1 MKKNQF
7 ASMYAIYKLTL
18 ELAGEYGS
26 GFKKSLVYFTLAF
39 VFQGLAFGM
48 FYPLLLSMFAD
59 TLVTS
64 DIILYLGLMVLF
76 SILSFWAK
84 WKGHDFDYNG
94 KIVDVTHDLR
104 TKLGIALREMP
115 LEKLSTYKTGE
126 LNSTFSSNVDE
137 SVLHMGMVASMFLQ
151 IVIVPITI
159 IVVTFFVDWRLALIM
174 LAMLPLAIPL
184 YSWKRRASYEE
195 KSEYNQANGVLESDF
210 VEYIQGLP
218 VLKAVNKVGVNAQ
231 KLQDSIAYV
240 KEVQKQGLYKG
251 QVPFVLMGVLIEV
264 TLLILVFI
272 GAFFVLDN
280 TLSFITLAAAI
291 IVISRLAEPLSI
303 FLGVVSVF
311 DLMDSAFKGIKSIL
325 DIEPL
330 KINKPLGTIKD
341 YNIEFENVSFA
352 YHNHS
357 TKVLKNVSFAIPN
370 KTMTALV
377 GHSGCGKT
385 TITKMIM
392 RYADPQSGN
401 IKIGGINIKNMTP
414 EDLMKNISVV
424 FQDVYLFDDTIINNI
439 RMANPNA
446 TDKEV
451 EEAANSAYCHE
462 FITRLP
468 NGYNTK
474 IGDIGGSLSGG
485 ERQRISIA
493 RAILKNA
500 PIVILDEPTAALDTQ
515 SEVAV
520 QSAIDKL
527 VENKT
532 VIVIAHRLSTIA
544 GADMI
549 LVVDNGEI
557 IEKSTHDELVKVN
570 GKYFNMWSAQQRIKD
585 WHIDG

>member
-7 ASMYAIYKLTL
+7 ASIYTIYKLTL
-18 ELAGEYGS
+18 ELAGKHES

-39 VFQGLAFGM
+39 VAQGLAFGL
-48 FYPLLLSMFAD
+48 FYPLLLAMFAD
-59 TLVTS
+59 TPVMS
-64 DIILYLGLMVLF
+64 NIMFYLGLMVLF
-76 SILSFWAK
+76 SLLSFWAK
-84 WKGHDFDYNG
+84 WRGHDFDYDG
-94 KIVDVTHDLR
+94 KIVDVTHELR
-104 TKLGIALREMP
+104 TKLGTALREMP

-126 LNSTFSSNVDE
+126 LNSIFSSNVDE

-159 IVVTFFVDWRLALIM
+159 VVVTFFVDYRLALLM
-174 LAMLPLAIPL
+174 LAMLPLALPL
-184 YSWKRRASYEE
+184 YSWKRKSSNEE
-195 KSEYNQANGVLESDF
+195 KSEFNYANGILESDF

-231 KLQDSIAYV
+231 KLQNSIAYV
-240 KEVQKQGLYKG
+240 KEVQQDGLYKG
-251 QVPFVLMGVLIEV
+251 QIPFVLMGVLIEV
-264 TLLILVFI
+264 TLLAIVFI
-272 GAFFVLDN
+272 GAFFVLDH

-311 DLMDSAFKGIKSIL
+311 DLMDSAFRRIKAIL
-325 DIEPL
+325 EIKPLKVQEPL
-330 KINKPLGTIKD
+330 EVIKTYD
-341 YNIEFENVSFA
+341 IEFENVSFS
-352 YHNHS
+352 YHNQS
-357 TKVLKNVSFAIPN
+357 TYALKNISFAMPN

-385 TITKMIM
+385 TITKMMM
-392 RYADPQSGN
+392 RYADPQSGS
-401 IKIGGINIKNMTP
+401 IKIGGVNIKNLTP
-414 EDLMKNISVV
+414 ENLMKHISVV

-451 EEAANSAYCHE
+451 EEAAQSAYCHE

-468 NGYNTK
+468 NGYDTK

-527 VENKT
+527 VEDKT

-544 GADMI
+544 GADTI
-549 LVVDNGEI
+549 LVVDNGSVVE
-557 IEKSTHDELVKVN
+557 SGTHDELVMKK
-570 GKYFNMWSAQQRIKD
+570 GRYFSMYSAQQRIKD
-585 WHIDG
+585 WHIDA

>member
-18 ELAGEYGS
+18 ELAGEYES

-39 VFQGLAFGM
+39 VFQGLAFGL
-48 FYPLLLSMFAD
+48 FYPLLLAMFAD
-59 TLVTS
+59 TPVMS
-64 DIILYLGLMVLF
+64 DITFYLGLMVFF

-84 WKGHDFDYNG
+84 WRGHDFDYNG
-94 KIVDVTHDLR
+94 KIVDVTHELR
-104 TKLGIALREMP
+104 TKLGKALREMP
-115 LEKLSTYKTGE
+115 LEKLATYKTGE

-151 IVIVPITI
+151 IVVVPITI
-159 IVVTFFVDWRLALIM
+159 IIVTFFVDWRLALIM
-174 LAMLPLAIPL
+174 LAMLPLALPL
-184 YSWKRRASYEE
+184 YSWKRRESHED

-231 KLQDSIAYV
+231 KLQGSIAYV
-240 KEVQKQGLYKG
+240 KEIQKKGLYKG
-251 QVPFVLMGVLIEV
+251 QIPFVLMGVLIEI
-264 TLLILVFI
+264 TLLAIVFI

-280 TLSFITLAAAI
+280 TLSFITLAAAV

-311 DLMDSAFKGIKSIL
+311 DLMDSAFKRIKSIL
-325 DIEPL
+325 AIEPL
-330 KINKPLGTIKD
+330 KVHKPLKTIKTYD
-341 YNIEFENVSFA
+341 IAFDNVNFA
-352 YHNHS
+352 YQNQPTHA
-357 TKVLKNVSFAIPN
+357 LQNVNFIMAN
-370 KTMTALV
+370 KTMTAIV

-392 RYADPQSGN
+392 RYADPQSGH
-401 IKIGGINIKNMTP
+401 IKIGGVNIQNMTP

-451 EEAANSAYCHE
+451 EDAANSAYCHE

-500 PIVILDEPTAALDTQ
+500 PIVILDEPTAALDTE

-520 QSAIDKL
+520 QRAIDKL

-532 VIVIAHRLSTIA
+532 VVVIAHRLSTIA

-549 LVVDNGEI
+549 LVVDNGKIVE
-557 IEKSTHDELVKVN
+557 SGTHDELVTKN
-570 GKYFNMWSAQQRIKD
+570 GRYYGMWSAQQRIKD